1 MYILGL
7 NGGVRLGY
15 QDVSATLMKDGKVI
29 FAIEEERLNR
39 VKFSPG
45 QLPELAIFECLK
57 QANITMKEVDVVAS
71 HGSTWGEEYAQKLY
85 DYLLFTFGFCPKLE
99 FVHHHDAHS
108 ASAFYAFGFDEAMI
122 ITFDASGDGVS
133 TQLSI
138 GRNNSMELFKRYY
151 RPNSLGIFYSL
162 FTQFCGFRRDSDEY
176 KLMGLS
182 AYGDS
187 SKFDLSQILVFN
199 NGELYLNEKYIK
211 AIPQGGGQP
220 TRQEMAFSDELLNEF
235 GSKRLKNDPF
245 EKRYKDIAAAVQKQL
260 EITIVEMVRYF
271 HKETG
276 IRKICLAGGVALNC
290 LANQKIMNLE
300 FIDEIF
306 VQPASSDAGI
316 SLGAAMYAAAKNNFP
331 IVPMHSAL
339 FGMEFSNE
347 EIEKTLREI
356 GVEYSKIDNPAQKA
370 AELVSNNKVIGWF
383 QGRME
388 FGPRALGARSILA
401 NPAMP
406 DVKNIINSKIKYRED
421 YRPFCPSVIEE
432 ESEKYFI
439 GKSKVSP
446 FMNITFDVKE
456 DMKKVIPGVVH
467 ADGTARIQTVSAKN
481 QPLYHAFLIEL
492 KKLTGHPVVV
502 NTSFNTNNEPI
513 VATPS
518 DAVATFYRSGLDAL
532 VIGDFLLKKT
542 SLNS

>member
-108 ASAFYAFGFDEAMI
+108 ASAFYASGFDEAMI